1 MQAILDY
8 GNSNKIN
15 LKYNDF
21 DLYLYNLVFADG
33 SYKMNEYMGY
43 MGSKPIPKTPNNYDI
58 YFGDDDFEV
67 KNNGD
72 TKFTDCDEILRKNHM
87 EFLKIK

>member
-33 SYKMNEYMGY
+33 SYKMNRYMGY
-43 MGSKPIPKTPNNYDI
+43 MGIKPIYKHQI
-58 YFGDDDFEV
+58 IMIF
-67 KNNGD
+67 
-72 TKFTDCDEILRKNHM
+72 ILEM
-87 EFLKIK
+87 MIL